1 MRFLR
6 AYLLG
11 NWVGS
16 KYNLAFN
23 WQIIRIFEMTCC
35 DYFAKKKH
43 ENRKKK
49 SGPYEKVNAYTQ
61 KPVFEQILT
70 LFIFIMQL
78 VGQSVFIVPLLP
90 GISSSIL
97 WIMLGFHYAT
107 LIMIGYDYV
116 YLTTKDPVDR
126 MITN

>member
-1 MRFLR
+1 
-6 AYLLG
+6 
-11 NWVGS
+11 
-16 KYNLAFN
+16 
-23 WQIIRIFEMTCC
+23 MTCC
-35 DYFAKKKH
+35 DGFAKKKH

-70 LFIFIMQL
+70 LLIFIIQL
-78 VGQSVFIVPLLP
+78 TLHSVFIVPLVP
-90 GISSSIL
+90 RISSSIL

-107 LIMIGYDYV
+107 LIMIAYDYL